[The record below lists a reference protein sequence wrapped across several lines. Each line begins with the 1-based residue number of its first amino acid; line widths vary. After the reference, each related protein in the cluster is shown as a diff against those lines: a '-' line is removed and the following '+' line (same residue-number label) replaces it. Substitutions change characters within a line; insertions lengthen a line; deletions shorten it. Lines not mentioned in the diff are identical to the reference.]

1 VENADNDKQID
12 SLDRF
17 LKKRGMKTM
26 TTLQL
31 QKIDSLLKELP
42 DEKVQLAMNFIL
54 WLKQSDE
61 VLTEVEVKKVKKA
74 GKEKSGIS
82 WKKLRENV

>member
-1 VENADNDKQID
+1 
-12 SLDRF
+12 
-17 LKKRGMKTM
+17 MKTM
-26 TTLQL
+26 TTLQI

-42 DEKVQLAMNFIL
+42 DEKVHLAMNFIL

-74 GKEKSGIS
+74 KEEKSGIS
-82 WKKLRENV
+82 WKKLRGNV

>member
-1 VENADNDKQID
+1 
-12 SLDRF
+12 
-17 LKKRGMKTM
+17 M

-31 QKIDSLLKELP
+31 QRIDSLLKELP

-61 VLTEVEVKKVKKA
+61 VLTDAEVKKIKKA
-74 GKEKSGIS
+74 RKEKSGIS
-82 WKKLRENV
+82 WIC

>member
-1 VENADNDKQID
+1 
-12 SLDRF
+12 
-17 LKKRGMKTM
+17 MKTM

-42 DEKVQLAMNFIL
+42 DEKVQMAMNFIL

-61 VLTEVEVKKVKKA
+61 VLTDAEVKKIKKA
-74 GKEKSGIS
+74 RKEKSGIS
-82 WKKLRENV
+82 WKKLKTNLLSYSLPQEGMFTSNHRITAY

>member
-1 VENADNDKQID
+1 M
-12 SLDRF
+12 
-17 LKKRGMKTM
+17 RGMKTM

-42 DEKVQLAMNFIL
+42 DEKVQMAMNFIL

-61 VLTEVEVKKVKKA
+61 VLTDAEVKKVKKA
-74 GKEKSGIS
+74 RKEKSGIS

>member
-1 VENADNDKQID
+1 
-12 SLDRF
+12 
-17 LKKRGMKTM
+17 MKTI

-31 QKIDSLLKELP
+31 QRIDSLLKELP

-61 VLTEVEVKKVKKA
+61 VLTDAEVKKIKKA
-74 GKEKSGIS
+74 RKEKSGIS
-82 WKKLRENV
+82 WIC

>member
-1 VENADNDKQID
+1 
-12 SLDRF
+12 
-17 LKKRGMKTM
+17 MKTM

-42 DEKVQLAMNFIL
+42 DEKIQMAMNFIL

-61 VLTEVEVKKVKKA
+61 VLTDAEVKKIKKA
-74 GKEKSGIS
+74 RKEKSGIS
-82 WKKLRENV
+82 WKKLKTNV

>member
-1 VENADNDKQID
+1 
-12 SLDRF
+12 
-17 LKKRGMKTM
+17 MKTM

-31 QKIDSLLKELP
+31 QRIDSLLKELP

-61 VLTEVEVKKVKKA
+61 VLTDAEVKKIKKA
-74 GKEKSGIS
+74 RKEKSGIS
-82 WKKLRENV
+82 WIC

>member
-1 VENADNDKQID
+1 M
-12 SLDRF
+12 
-17 LKKRGMKTM
+17 RGMKTM

-42 DEKVQLAMNFIL
+42 DEKLQMAMNFIL

-61 VLTEVEVKKVKKA
+61 VLTDAEVKKVKKA
-74 GKEKSGIS
+74 RKEKSGIS

>member
-1 VENADNDKQID
+1 
-12 SLDRF
+12 
-17 LKKRGMKTM
+17 MKTM

-42 DEKVQLAMNFIL
+42 DEKVQMAMNFIL

-61 VLTEVEVKKVKKA
+61 VLTDEEVKKVKKA
-74 GKEKSGIS
+74 RKEKSGIS
-82 WKKLRENV
+82 WKKLKTNV

>member
-1 VENADNDKQID
+1 
-12 SLDRF
+12 
-17 LKKRGMKTM
+17 MKTM

-42 DEKVQLAMNFIL
+42 DEKVQMAMNFIL

-61 VLTEVEVKKVKKA
+61 VLTDAEVKKVKKA
-74 GKEKSGIS
+74 RKEKSGIS
-82 WKKLRENV
+82 WKKLKTNV